1 MDVFLDKITKKN
13 LEDVYNYAYQ
23 KYRKGE
29 VKKRPTKAMIVRKLI
44 NDLHAVMVEDGQL

>member
-1 MDVFLDKITKKN
+1 MEIYMTRETRKN
-13 LEDVYNYAYQ
+13 LEDIYNFAYQ

-44 NDLHAVMVEDGQL
+44 NDLHEVMVEDGQL